1 MTSND
6 AVVLSLLLP
15 VNLFNETLNDISNAD
30 ITKLDGELLS
40 LLDLL
45 FQFSLL
51 RFKSLKAFKA
61 FTIFIRPSELAQK
74 NLFDRK
80 MLQLREV
87 FPKNFL
93 KCRKPGESIPPG
105 VEPG

>member
-51 RFKSLKAFKA
+51 RFKSLFKA